1 MTSADLKG
9 HIIKPAS
16 NTEYPFFSVNVEKN
30 TARAAHSWITG
41 RLSLGWRNYETLLEG
56 KKRSTDKEFQHFWS
70 DLRQGKKWSK
80 GVVKH

>member
-1 MTSADLKG
+1 MIDLCGLKG
-9 HIIKPAS
+9 AHHKAS
-16 NTEYPFFSVNVEKN
+16 FQHRISFFSVNVEKN

-70 DLRQGKKWSK
+70 DLRQGEKM
-80 GVVKH
+80 V